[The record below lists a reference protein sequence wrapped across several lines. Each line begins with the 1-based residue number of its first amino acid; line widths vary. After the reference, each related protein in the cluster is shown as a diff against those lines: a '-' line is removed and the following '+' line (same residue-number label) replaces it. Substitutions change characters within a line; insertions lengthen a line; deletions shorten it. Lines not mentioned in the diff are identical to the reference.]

1 MKKNA
6 GTQRKG
12 DKNAT
17 AVWLGA
23 RVAIEQ
29 DLEGRVG
36 DFAEIQEREKYTRHR
51 EEYVQSHKNGK
62 PSRTLRE

>member
-1 MKKNA
+1 M
-6 GTQRKG
+6 
-12 DKNAT
+12 
-17 AVWLGA
+17 
-23 RVAIEQ
+23 AIEQ